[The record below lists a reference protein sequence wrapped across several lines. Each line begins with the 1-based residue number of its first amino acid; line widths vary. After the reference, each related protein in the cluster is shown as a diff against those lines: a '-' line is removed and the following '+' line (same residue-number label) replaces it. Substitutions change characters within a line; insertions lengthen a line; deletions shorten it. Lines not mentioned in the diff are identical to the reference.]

1 MLAYVGG
8 GIRITSWPHEIGC
21 INGHGEALLV
31 VKLRGMTLKTECLK
45 CLRRILPTREK
56 KPSIYLLEINGVL
69 WQGLHNLVRDGQTS
83 LSGTMCGNKQAQAT
97 FPLTHSS

>member
-8 GIRITSWPHEIGC
+8 GIRFTSWPHEIGL

-31 VKLRGMTLKTECLK
+31 VKLRGMTLKTEG
-45 CLRRILPTREK
+45 LRRILPTREK
-56 KPSIYLLEINGVL
+56 KPSIYLLVINGVL
-69 WQGLHNLVRDGQTS
+69 WQGLNNLVRDGQTS
-83 LSGTMCGNKQAQAT
+83 LSGTMCGNKQAQAN

>member
-8 GIRITSWPHEIGC
+8 GIRFTSRPREIGF

-31 VKLRGMTLKTECLK
+31 VKLRGTTLKTE

-56 KPSIYLLEINGVL
+56 KPSIYLLVITGVL
-69 WQGLHNLVRDGQTS
+69 RQGLNNLVGDGQTS
-83 LSGTMCGNKQAQAT
+83 LSGSMCGNKQAQAT